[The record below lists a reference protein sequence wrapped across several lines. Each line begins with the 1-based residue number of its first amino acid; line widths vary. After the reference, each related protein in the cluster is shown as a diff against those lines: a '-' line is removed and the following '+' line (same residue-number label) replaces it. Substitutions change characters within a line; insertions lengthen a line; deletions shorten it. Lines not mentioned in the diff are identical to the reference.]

1 MHLLFVRISLNFPIH
16 NCIIRRRKAMTD
28 AELITALTQ
37 YQTPITL
44 VLFIYLFFKINKL
57 ENWMNKLDGKLC
69 MILTI
74 LNGKDPK
81 KKE

>member
-1 MHLLFVRISLNFPIH
+1 
-16 NCIIRRRKAMTD
+16 MTD

-44 VLFIYLFFKINKL
+44 VLFIYLFFKIHKL
-57 ENWMNKLDGKLC
+57 ENWLNRLDGKLC

-74 LNGKDPK
+74 LNNSNGK

>member
-1 MHLLFVRISLNFPIH
+1 
-16 NCIIRRRKAMTD
+16 MTD
-28 AELITALTQ
+28 IELITTLAQ

-44 VLFIYLFFKINKL
+44 VLFIYLFFKIHKL
-57 ENWMNKLDGKLC
+57 ENWLNRLDGKLC

-74 LNGKDPK
+74 LDSKDPK